1 MDDLVELGLAE
12 AEVEADTE
20 ADTDN
25 ETGIDNETETD
36 REPVARDSRAGFAG
50 SVVVLVMAAVAG
62 VALLA
67 WVVLFWLAP
76 PFLAWLDSHGV

>member
-12 AEVEADTE
+12 EDTE
-20 ADTDN
+20 NDT
-25 ETGIDNETETD
+25 EEETEAG
-36 REPVARDSRAGFAG
+36 RAVDSRVGFAG
-50 SVVVLVMAAVAG
+50 SVVALVIAAVAG
-62 VALLA
+62 IALLA